1 MMALRRRRVLR
12 IGLLVLV
19 AGLAYA
25 AFCAWTGWGIPCIFH
40 LVTGLQ
46 CPGCGVSRMLLALL
60 RLDFREAFRAN
71 PALLCMLPLL
81 LLLGGR
87 ILWLYV
93 HCGTLRS
100 KDVDAA
106 AGILCGVLL
115 VFGAVRN
122 FV

>member
-1 MMALRRRRVLR
+1 MALRRRRVLR
-12 IGLLVLV
+12 IGLLVLIL
-19 AGLAYA
+19 GLDYA
-25 AFCAWTGWGIPCIFH
+25 AFCAWTGLGIPCPIH

-60 RLDFREAFRAN
+60 RLDFRGAFLAN
-71 PALLCMLPLL
+71 PVLLCMLPLL

-93 HCGTLRS
+93 HRGTLRS

-106 AGILCGVLL
+106 AGFLGGVLL
-115 VFGAVRN
+115 IFGVVRN
-122 FV
+122 FL

>member
-1 MMALRRRRVLR
+1 MALRRRQVLQ
-12 IGLLVLV
+12 IGLLVLIV
-19 AGLAYA
+19 GLAYA
-25 AFCAWTGWGIPCIFH
+25 AFCARTGWGIPCPIH

-60 RLDFREAFRAN
+60 RLDFRGAFLAN
-71 PALLCMLPLL
+71 PVLLCMLPLL

-93 HCGTLRS
+93 HRGTLRS

-106 AGILCGVLL
+106 AGFLGGVLL
-115 VFGAVRN
+115 IFGVVRN
-122 FV
+122 FL